1 MKKLFFFIPI
11 IFLIFATTVT
21 KNSTKRLDKK
31 IFETKENIRVL
42 QERYELV
49 MLEYNYLTSPK
60 KLMEYQKK
68 YFDNE
73 LLEADIQS
81 LNWIEIQNKDVK
93 IKKILSNNEWNKW
106 KKSISW

>member
-1 MKKLFFFIPI
+1 MKKLFFFIPV

-21 KNSTKRLDKK
+21 KNSTKRLDKN

-42 QERYELV
+42 QERHELV

-81 LNWIEIQNKDVK
+81 LNWIEIENKDVK
-93 IKKILSNNEWNKW
+93 IKKILSNNE
-106 KKSISW
+106 

>member
-1 MKKLFFFIPI
+1 MKKLFFFIPV

-21 KNSTKRLDKK
+21 KNSTKQLDKK
-31 IFETKENIRVL
+31 IFDVKENLRVMHDK
-42 QERYELV
+42 YELV

-73 LLEADIQS
+73 LLESDIKN
-81 LNWIEIQNKDVK
+81 LNWIESKNEEVI
-93 IKKILSNNEWNKW
+93 IKKILNINE
-106 KKSISW
+106 

>member
-1 MKKLFFFIPI
+1 MKKLFFFIPV

-21 KNSTKRLDKK
+21 KNSTKQLDKK
-31 IFETKENIRVL
+31 IFEIKENLRVL
-42 QERYELV
+42 QDKYELV

-73 LLEADIQS
+73 LLETDIES
-81 LNWIEIQNKDVK
+81 LNWIEIKNKEIIINK
-93 IKKILSNNEWNKW
+93 IVSNNE
-106 KKSISW
+106 

>member
-1 MKKLFFFIPI
+1 MKKLFFFIPV

-21 KNSTKRLDKK
+21 KNSTKQLDKN
-31 IFETKENIRVL
+31 IFEMKENLRVL
-42 QERYELV
+42 QDKYELV

-73 LLEADIQS
+73 LLEADIENFN
-81 LNWIEIQNKDVK
+81 LIEGKNKEMK
-93 IKKILSNNEWNKW
+93 IKKILNNNE
-106 KKSISW
+106 

>member
-1 MKKLFFFIPI
+1 VKKLFIFIPV
-11 IFLIFATTVT
+11 IFLIFATTIT
-21 KNSTKRLDKK
+21 KNSTKKLDKK
-31 IFETKENIRVL
+31 IFELKESIRVF
-42 QERYELV
+42 QDKYELV

-81 LNWIEIQNKDVK
+81 LNWITVQNKK
-93 IKKILSNNEWNKW
+93 IKINRIVDNNE
-106 KKSISW
+106 